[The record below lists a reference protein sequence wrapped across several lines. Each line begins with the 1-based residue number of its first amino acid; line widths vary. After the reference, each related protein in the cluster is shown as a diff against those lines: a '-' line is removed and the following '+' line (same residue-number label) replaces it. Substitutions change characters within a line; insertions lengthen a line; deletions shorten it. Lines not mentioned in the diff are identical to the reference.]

1 MKWLIDLGIGKK
13 IAGGF
18 GFMALLMIITV
29 VIAFIRISSNQEIN
43 TRVFELRT
51 PTVLA
56 SNHMLNGINHSL
68 AALRGYMILGAD
80 KFKNGRDKAWENI
93 DGAYDRMTKYSEKW
107 TNPANVEKLKA
118 MGEVLKEFKIAQQE
132 IEDISGTIDNTPA
145 TKILVTEAAPRA
157 SIMVAEITNIINM
170 EAKLAATPERK
181 ALLGMMADVR
191 GTTGLSLANIRAFL
205 LTGDEK
211 FSKTFDKFWAKNI
224 KRFGDLTKN
233 AHLLSPAQKTAFKKL
248 SKARAEFKDLPPKMF
263 KIRGGKSWN
272 MANLWLGTK
281 AAPRAGKI
289 VKSLTAMIKNQQ
301 HLSDTDIK
309 AAQDS
314 GSALK
319 TFMVIL
325 GFIAVI
331 IAVVVAY
338 FIVSMITKP
347 VTRAVDGIK
356 SISSGDLT
364 QRWEVDSK
372 MSWAECWVI

>member
-211 FSKTFDKFWAKNI
+211 FSKTFDKFWAK
-224 KRFGDLTKN
+224 K
-233 AHLLSPAQKTAFKKL
+233 
-248 SKARAEFKDLPPKMF
+248 
-263 KIRGGKSWN
+263 
-272 MANLWLGTK
+272 
-281 AAPRAGKI
+281 
-289 VKSLTAMIKNQQ
+289 
-301 HLSDTDIK
+301 
-309 AAQDS
+309 
-314 GSALK
+314 
-319 TFMVIL
+319 
-325 GFIAVI
+325 
-331 IAVVVAY
+331 Y
-338 FIVSMITKP
+338 
-347 VTRAVDGIK
+347 
-356 SISSGDLT
+356 
-364 QRWEVDSK
+364 
-372 MSWAECWVI
+372 